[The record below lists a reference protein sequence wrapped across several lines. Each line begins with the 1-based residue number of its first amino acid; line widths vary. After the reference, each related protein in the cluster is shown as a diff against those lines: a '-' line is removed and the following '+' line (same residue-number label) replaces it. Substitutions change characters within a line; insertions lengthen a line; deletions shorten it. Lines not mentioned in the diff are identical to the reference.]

1 MPLTVVVESWIHFF
15 MVRKYLYK
23 LLDAIERRI
32 GSRSLINFWVVGKV
46 EMHGERRIRR
56 SEGQDVEKF
65 CESLV

>member
-1 MPLTVVVESWIHFF
+1 

-32 GSRSLINFWVVGKV
+32 GSRSLINFWIVGKV

>member
-1 MPLTVVVESWIHFF
+1 

-23 LLDAIERRI
+23 LLDGRLKGGL